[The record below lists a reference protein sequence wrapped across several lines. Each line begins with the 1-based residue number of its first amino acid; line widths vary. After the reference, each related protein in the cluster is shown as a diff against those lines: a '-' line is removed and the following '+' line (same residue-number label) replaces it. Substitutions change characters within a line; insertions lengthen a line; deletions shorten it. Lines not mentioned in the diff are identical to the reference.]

1 MMKHRTEIVMFSVML
16 AIQIVIACNVK
27 SNRHQEDTPEA
38 DSLIIIRN
46 REAREDSLEMVRA
59 LSRQAEITTVLF
71 ADLETEPVGS
81 PEDADAADDPAIWY
95 NEADPSASLIL
106 GTDKKA
112 GLYVYDL
119 NGKILQYRE
128 VGMINNVD
136 LRDGFSYQGKEVV
149 LVAGSNRSNNCITLM
164 LIDKQT
170 GWLSDSLKNIPSGV
184 DEVYGISCFHDPQ
197 KDSYHLFVNGKGG
210 LLEQWEL
217 IGNGTLEANLLRSIQ
232 LSSQPEGMVCNDQK
246 ALLYVGIEQEG
257 VFYMDARPQGDNRLQ
272 LLPGSDDSNPDIA
285 YDIEGLAL
293 FSYEGSD
300 YLIASSQGSFSYALF
315 SLEGKGSYLKSFIL
329 SDNYID
335 GVEETDGIDVVTYH
349 LNNRFPQGLLVA
361 QDGFNTDGW
370 KARSQNFKYVSF
382 QKVLELL

>member
-1 MMKHRTEIVMFSVML
+1 
-16 AIQIVIACNVK
+16 VK
-27 SNRHQEDTPEA
+27 SNRHQEITPES

-46 REAREDSLEMVRA
+46 REAREDSLEMVLA
-59 LSRQAEITTVLF
+59 LARQGKITTVLY

-81 PEDADAADDPAIWY
+81 PEDEDAADDPAIWY
-95 NEADPSASLIL
+95 NEADPAASLIL

-119 NGKILQYRE
+119 NGKVLQYRE
-128 VGMINNVD
+128 IGMINNVD
-136 LRDGFSYQGKEVV
+136 LRDGFRYQGKEVV

-170 GWLSDSLKNIPSGV
+170 GLLSDSLINIPSGV
-184 DEVYGISCFHDPQ
+184 DEVYGISCFHDLGR
-197 KDSYHLFVNGKGG
+197 DAFFVFVNGKGG
-210 LLEQWEL
+210 LLEQWEIL
-217 IGNGTLEANLLRSIQ
+217 GKQGLEANLLRTVQ
-232 LSSQPEGMVCNDQK
+232 LSSQPEGMVCHDQK
-246 ALLYVGIEQEG
+246 ALLYVGVEQEG
-257 VFYMDARPQGDNRLQ
+257 VFYMDARPQGDNRLR

-293 FSYEGSD
+293 FSHKGSD
-300 YLIASSQGSFSYALF
+300 YLIASSQGSFSYAIF
-315 SLEGKGSYLKSFIL
+315 SLEGKGSYLRSFIL